1 LPNIDFFLSAELLEP
16 PEAQKN
22 YSEKLILLPGL
33 GTHFESPSVKI
44 TAPSLQEQGIDG
56 SVPILLC
63 AGSPSKYLPSHDFI
77 FVEIAKKLGKCQF
90 VFFMFDENLSAALQE
105 RLQKVFL
112 DAQLNLDQFIRFIPF
127 QKREFFFGLMKKAD
141 IYLDTIGFSG
151 FNTAMQAIFCDL
163 PIVAIEGQWMR
174 GRLAS
179 GILNRIG
186 LSQLVCKTELEYINL
201 VVEMIQNKDLLQS
214 YKAVIAER
222 KMNLFNDPIPIRAL
236 EDFLSHHIFNNDCS

>member
-1 LPNIDFFLSAELLEP
+1 MPNLLEL
-16 PEAQKN
+16 E
-22 YSEKLILLPGL
+22 
-33 GTHFESPSVKI
+33 
-44 TAPSLQEQGIDG
+44 IDE

-90 VFFMFDENLSAALQE
+90 VFFIFDENLSAALQE
-105 RLQKVFL
+105 RLRKAFL

-127 QKREFFFGLMKKAD
+127 QKREVFFGLMKKAD

-151 FNTAMQAIFCDL
+151 FNTAMQAMFCDL
-163 PIVAIEGQWMR
+163 PIVTIEGQWMR

-186 LSQLVCKTELEYINL
+186 LPQLVCKTEIEYINL
-201 VVEMIQNKDLLQS
+201 VVELIQNKDLLQS

-222 KMNLFNDPIPIRAL
+222 KMNLFNDTTPIGAL
-236 EDFLSHHIFNNDCS
+236 EDFLRGHISNNDYY